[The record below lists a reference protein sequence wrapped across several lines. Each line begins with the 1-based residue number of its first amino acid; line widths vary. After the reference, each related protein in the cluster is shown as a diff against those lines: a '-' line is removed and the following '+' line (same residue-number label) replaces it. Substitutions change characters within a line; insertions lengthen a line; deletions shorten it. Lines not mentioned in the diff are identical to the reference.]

1 MTRGPAVVQSGTVA
15 TRRVEAAAYSIFHEP
30 WWLDIAT
37 GGNWSVARVLRGKEV
52 VGELPYYSTRMGM
65 WRISHLPPLTRTL
78 GPVIKPAGR
87 GASREQHHRL
97 SVTAELIEQLPH
109 FDSFFQL
116 FDPRLEDA
124 LAFALRGFTVSAHY
138 TFQIAPDCT
147 VAQAWGRLHGKTRNV
162 IRSAERQLT
171 VAPIATPSEFLQFYE
186 TNLRE
191 RSRTNA
197 YGTAVMRQLV
207 NAFVAR
213 KAGHLLGAY
222 GPEGRLVAAIGLV
235 WDRHAMYY
243 LLSSRALGAHGGSIS
258 LLIWTGIQHALERKL
273 TFDFDGFSSPAS
285 YNFLDGFGGVLKQ
298 RLGVERVGTLYRSRG
313 FSSAASCR
321 ARRPCSRLTSE
332 NQAGGGGQ
340 DAAVTGGANWVMPL
354 LVCGSPSPS
363 SLRPVQS
370 CSMRTG
376 LGSSA

>member
-1 MTRGPAVVQSGTVA
+1 MTPLQEPTLPFERVTRGPAGVQSGAVA
-15 TRRVEAAAYSIFHEP
+15 ARAVDDAGYSIFHEP

-37 GGNWSVARVLRGKEV
+37 GGNWSVAQVRRGKEV

-78 GPVIKPAGR
+78 GAVIKPAGLD
-87 GASREQHHRL
+87 ALHEQHHRL
-97 SVTAELIEQLPH
+97 NVTSELIEQLPH

-116 FDPRLEDA
+116 FDPRIEDA
-124 LAFALRGFTVSAHY
+124 LAFALHGFTVSARY

-147 VAQAWGRLHGKTRNV
+147 AAEAWARLHGKTRNV
-162 IRSAERQLT
+162 IRSADRQLT
-171 VAPIATPSEFLQFYE
+171 AAPIATPSEFLQFYE
-186 TNLRE
+186 ANLLE

-222 GPEGRLVAAIGLV
+222 GPDGRLVAAIGLV

-258 LLIWTGIQHALERKL
+258 LLIWLGIQHALERKL
-273 TFDFDGFSSPAS
+273 TFDFDGFSSPS
-285 YNFLDGFGGVLKQ
+285 TYNFLDGFGGALKQ
-298 RLGVERVGTLYRSRG
+298 RLGVERLGTLYSVARILKRRIVPG
-313 FSSAASCR
+313 SAAVF
-321 ARRPCSRLTSE
+321 APNL
-332 NQAGGGGQ
+332 
-340 DAAVTGGANWVMPL
+340 
-354 LVCGSPSPS
+354 
-363 SLRPVQS
+363 
-370 CSMRTG
+370 
-376 LGSSA
+376 